1 MLVMSAS
8 MSRLRLAAIV
18 LIMVLILT
26 IPFYHQDDNAHYV
39 RNKGKWVSGVIQWTK
54 KAPSRD
60 PVSITGRLDFDSMTA
75 FLYIDWTNLSPFS
88 SPAYDVVN
96 IATLQGI
103 RGVVNSVLVPCTE
116 NSGEST
122 AGTGMFMYAAST
134 NVISWTH
141 SGGGTSSIPANMW
154 HRGVMLFPF
163 EFV

>member
-54 KAPSRD
+54 TAESRD

-75 FLYIDWTNLSPFS
+75 FLYIDWTNSGPFS
-88 SPAYDVVN
+88 SPAWDAVN

-103 RGVVNSVLVPCTE
+103 RGVVDYVHVPCTE

-141 SGGGTSSIPANMW
+141 TGGTFSVPANMW